1 MSDLQ
6 FGLLA
11 VGALVVVGVLAYN
24 KWQETRFRR
33 EADGRLKSGHDDVLM
48 SGRGGAAAATA
59 DRPRGERFEGRV
71 EPTFDTS
78 PGSGAGEADP
88 SGASLLSDPIDFIVT
103 LEASEDVDGG
113 DLLDGA
119 AAPLAG
125 FSKPVHIEGYSL
137 DTGAWEPPL
146 KGRRYTLM
154 RAGLQ
159 LVDRRGPVSNDELAT
174 FGAGV
179 QQAAA
184 AAGALAT
191 VPDRS
196 EAMARATELD
206 EFCGSVDILIS
217 MHVVSRDTPFP
228 GAKIRALAEAN
239 GLALENDGRFRKRDD
254 QGRILYELASLD
266 ATPFGPE
273 AMRSSAFT
281 GLALEFD
288 VPRTPEPARVFGPLR
303 DLAHQLAQ
311 ALDGKIVDEKRAD
324 ISAAA
329 FDQILARIQA
339 VQGAMAARSIPPGG
353 SSALRLFF

>member
-11 VGALVVVGVLAYN
+11 VGVVVVVGVLAYN

-33 EADGRLKSGHDDVLM
+33 DADGRLKSGHDDVLM
-48 SGRGGAAAATA
+48 AEPGGAAAATA
-59 DRPRGERFEGRV
+59 ERPHGERFEGRV
-71 EPTFDTS
+71 EPTFDV
-78 PGSGAGEADP
+78 PQVPGAGEADP
-88 SGASLLSDPIDFIVT
+88 TDASPLSDPIDFIVT
-103 LEASEDVDGG
+103 VEASEYIDGG

-137 DTGAWEPPL
+137 DAGAWEPL
-146 KGRRYTLM
+146 RKGRRYTLM

-159 LVDRRGPVSNDELAT
+159 LVNRKGPVSNDELAM

-206 EFCGSVDILIS
+206 GFCGNVDILITI
-217 MHVVSRDTPFP
+217 HVVSQGAPFP
-228 GAKIRALAEAN
+228 GAKILALAEAN
-239 GLALENDGRFRKRDD
+239 GLALENNGRFRQRDEH
-254 QGRILYELASLD
+254 GRVLYELASLD
-266 ATPFGPE
+266 ATLFRPE

-281 GLALEFD
+281 GVALEFD
-288 VPRTPEPARVFGPLR
+288 VPRTPEPARVFGPFR
-303 DLAHQLAQ
+303 DLAHQLAR
-311 ALDGKIVDEKRAD
+311 ALEGRIVDEKRAD

-329 FDQILARIQA
+329 FDQILVRIQA

-353 SSALRLFF
+353 SSALRLFS